1 MSSPPDHTS
10 NSPSP
15 IAGTGGSPT
24 GDRQSRTS
32 QGPPDSDR
40 ALLWLR
46 RGDRLFV
53 GVLAGAALILMG
65 VHWGRLSGWGS
76 KPIDIEH
83 LPQAA
88 YQYEIDINR
97 ATWVEWAQFN
107 GVGETLAKR
116 IVADREANGDFD
128 SVEDLLRVK
137 GIGRQKF
144 TGMRRHLRVE

>member
-1 MSSPPDHTS
+1 M
-10 NSPSP
+10 
-15 IAGTGGSPT
+15 
-24 GDRQSRTS
+24 
-32 QGPPDSDR
+32 
-40 ALLWLR
+40 
-46 RGDRLFV
+46 FV

-144 TGMRRHLRVE
+144 TGMRRHLRVEYAAKPLESAESERVDRRGNPGMEPDVEEENEGEMNEVP